1 MSIPASNFL
10 RCLGGLLLLAGVTWI
25 VETLALLAA
34 YHGQIIPPYAFFP
47 NQLYDF
53 LAKLRWLAN
62 ELPWLAPPL
71 PDRFTG
77 LGIGDKV
84 RYAAGLLPVLASMTL
99 VLGIAAGAVAAL
111 TQRRMRSL
119 RSYVLFWSV
128 VALLVHVGMSIP
140 ALGIESGMRM
150 SQIAYRAR
158 SLVVDGALLAIAVAI
173 VAGAAAAWMA
183 PQFEGRGRRLRRYAA
198 VSAFECAAI
207 AAFILSSAVPA
218 TRASA
223 APAQLSAPVA
233 TGDRYNV
240 VLISLD
246 SLRADHLSTY
256 GYERETSPNI
266 TRLARSG
273 VLFRNAI
280 ATSSWTLPTHLT
292 MFTGR
297 YQISHGVVEDTRVL
311 LPSIP
316 TLGQIFKASGYA
328 TAGYVS
334 GPYVAGHYGYSRG
347 MDTYVDFSED
357 VGKGREAREQITS
370 PSINEQ
376 ALAWLDQRT
385 DQEPFFLF
393 LHYFDIHYDY
403 IPPAPYDRM
412 FDPDYTGTMDGRN
425 FIERKDVHP
434 KMDPRDL
441 AHIIALYDGEIRFT
455 DHHVG
460 AILDKLDQKGFSGN
474 TVILLTADHGEEFFE
489 HGNKG
494 HHRTVYEEVLRV
506 PFVLR
511 IPGGAHAGKEVDE
524 QVSLVDVFPTLLDL
538 AGLPPS
544 PDVEGIS
551 VRALAEGNRSD
562 RDAVYAEFFDKLG
575 LNLQVARRTPAAKTI
590 EHFNRITHP
599 RRSPIEY
606 YDLKDDPEERD
617 DRAADNPGAVHA
629 ELSSLSQWLETQW
642 RAQRNA
648 EAAAG
653 GRASIDIDDETMERL
668 KSLGY
673 VGD

>member
-1 MSIPASNFL
+1 MSTPASNFL

-25 VETLALLAA
+25 VETIGLLLA

-47 NQLYDF
+47 NQVYDF

-62 ELPWLAPPL
+62 DVAWLAPPL

-77 LGIGDKV
+77 LGVEDKV

-99 VLGIAAGAVAAL
+99 VLGITTGAVAAL
-111 TQRRMRSL
+111 IQRRPRSL
-119 RSYVLFWSV
+119 RSYVVMWSV
-128 VALLVHVGMSIP
+128 VALIVHVALAIP
-140 ALGIESGMRM
+140 ALGLESGMRM
-150 SQIAYRAR
+150 SQMAYRAR
-158 SLVVDGALLAIAVAI
+158 SLVVDGGLLAMVVAV
-173 VAGAAAAWMA
+173 VAGAAAAFVA
-183 PQFEGRGRRLRRYAA
+183 PGFEGRGRRLRRYAA
-198 VSAFECAAI
+198 VSAFECAAV
-207 AAFILSSAVPA
+207 AAFILSSAVPVE
-218 TRASA
+218 RASA
-223 APAQLSAPVA
+223 ALTAETPPV
-233 TGDRYNV
+233 GSGERYNV

-246 SLRADHLSTY
+246 SLRSDHLSTY
-256 GYERETSPNI
+256 GYQRETSPNL
-266 TRLARSG
+266 TRLARQG
-273 VLFRNAI
+273 VLFRNAM

-316 TLGQIFKASGYA
+316 TLGQVFKAAGYD

-334 GPYVAGHYGYSRG
+334 GPYVAGHYGYARG
-347 MDTYVDFSED
+347 MDTYVDFSAD

-376 ALAWLDQRT
+376 ALAWLDQRG
-385 DQEPFFLF
+385 DAPFFLF

-412 FDPDYTGTMDGRN
+412 FDPDYTGTIDGRN
-425 FIERKDVHP
+425 FIERKDVHA
-434 KMDPRDL
+434 KMDKRDL
-441 AHIIALYDGEIRFT
+441 EHILALYDGEIRFT

-460 AILDKLDQKGFSGN
+460 AILDKLEQKGLSGK
-474 TVILLTADHGEEFFE
+474 TVVLLTADHGEEFFE

-494 HHRTVYEEVLRV
+494 HHRTVYDE
-506 PFVLR
+506 VLR
-511 IPGGAHAGKEVDE
+511 IPFLLRIPGDANAGKEVTE

-538 AGLPPS
+538 AGLPPA
-544 PDVEGIS
+544 PDIEGVS
-551 VRALAEGNRSD
+551 LRSLADGSGAE

-575 LNLQVARRTPAAKTI
+575 LNLQVARRTPAVKTI

-599 RRSPIEY
+599 RRSAIEH
-606 YDLKDDPEERD
+606 YDLADDPDERD
-617 DRAADNPGAVHA
+617 DRASDNPAAVRA
-629 ELSSLSQWLETQW
+629 ELTAMSGWLEARW
-642 RAQRNA
+642 RSQRAA

-653 GRASIDIDDETMERL
+653 GRKSIDIDDETMERL